1 MLILIALEKPR
12 EAKKIKEKG
21 KNKIWQQVNNV
32 GVANGGGLG
41 YKWKRIQFLSH
52 SRSETLWE
60 HSPLYGK
67 WSLFR

>member
-1 MLILIALEKPR
+1 MLILITLEKAQ

-52 SRSETLWE
+52 S
-60 HSPLYGK
+60 
-67 WSLFR
+67 